1 MANRSSHLCPAPGG
15 GKAKPVSP
23 EPLSTDQPLPARGSQ
38 IFMLTLR
45 EADWAEMLLSALCG
59 FVN

>member
-1 MANRSSHLCPAPGG
+1 MANRSSHPSPAPGG
-15 GKAKPVSP
+15 GKAKPVFS

-38 IFMLTLR
+38 IFTLTLW
-45 EADWAEMLLSALCG
+45 EAEGAEMLLSAVCG